1 MTLKSDIMPDS
12 PAVLFSILFFIVIVF
27 TTFNTNFEK
36 MFLQRKYE
44 FVQVEIQNE
53 EDHHHCG

>member
-12 PAVLFSILFFIVIVF
+12 PAVLFSILFFVVIVF
-27 TTFNTNFEK
+27 TTFNINFEK

>member
-27 TTFNTNFEK
+27 TTFNINFEK

-53 EDHHHCG
+53 EDHHHCC

>member
-12 PAVLFSILFFIVIVF
+12 PAVLYSILFFVVIVF
-27 TTFNTNFEK
+27 TTFNINFEK
-36 MFLQRKYE
+36 MFLQRKYQ

-53 EDHHHCG
+53 EDHHHCC

>member
-12 PAVLFSILFFIVIVF
+12 PAVLFSILFFVVIVF
-27 TTFNTNFEK
+27 TTFNINFEK

-53 EDHHHCG
+53 EDHHHCC

>member
-12 PAVLFSILFFIVIVF
+12 PAVLYSILFFVVIVF
-27 TTFNTNFEK
+27 TTFNINFEK
-36 MFLQRKYE
+36 MFLQRKYQ

-53 EDHHHCG
+53 